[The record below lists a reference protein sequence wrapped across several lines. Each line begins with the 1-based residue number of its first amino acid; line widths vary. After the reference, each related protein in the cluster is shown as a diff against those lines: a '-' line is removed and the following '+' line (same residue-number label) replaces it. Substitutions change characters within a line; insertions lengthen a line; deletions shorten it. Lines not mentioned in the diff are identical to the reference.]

1 MTHMY
6 CERLRPERAII
17 AGGKCIPCAR
27 CGTLPSAGTRVTL
40 SLPVVVPAVSKNPR
54 IGLMM
59 SIGIGVRGD
68 QRDRFAARMPPPT
81 PWEQVRKLLSR
92 VFQLDAFG
100 ELGQNVGG
108 ACERSL
114 HPGIG
119 GFL

>member
-1 MTHMY
+1 M
-6 CERLRPERAII
+6 
-17 AGGKCIPCAR
+17 
-27 CGTLPSAGTRVTL
+27 TL

-92 VFQLDAFG
+92 VFPLDAFG

-114 HPGIG
+114 HPGGG
-119 GFL
+119 GFICCFPVIQSLFAQFRRSRDEFRISC